1 MLKGYKKFD
10 MKNIMA
16 TTKMT
21 DDELNGL
28 YKEVKQELGYNN
40 ENLDAIFNIAL
51 LDKEKL
57 FPNQNKKTEK
67 ECLMRWVERYK
78 NCMEN
83 LPSQHIGTP
92 KNTCT
97 DPSLA
102 KIVKASCEYSDEE
115 IEEYEKNHN
124 LFMAAENIQGG
135 LLEEYIARNVASYD
149 WIWCAGETL
158 SSVDFCKRDGS
169 ALLQVKNKDNTENSS
184 SNKIRTGTEIKKT
197 NRLRTRYKDRKPYA
211 DYEWNKMNDIIN
223 ENLEEGCVPCT
234 MSEQAYQEFLD
245 DVVKKNP
252 KIISAE

>member
-124 LFMAAENIQGG
+124 LFMAAENIQGVC
-135 LLEEYIARNVASYD
+135 LKSISLEMLHPMIGFGVQEKHYRQLTFVKEMAQLY
-149 WIWCAGETL
+149 
-158 SSVDFCKRDGS
+158 CK
-169 ALLQVKNKDNTENSS
+169 L
-184 SNKIRTGTEIKKT
+184 KIRIIQRTVLATKFVRGRKSKK
-197 NRLRTRYKDRKPYA
+197 L
-211 DYEWNKMNDIIN
+211 I
-223 ENLEEGCVPCT
+223 G
-234 MSEQAYQEFLD
+234 
-245 DVVKKNP
+245 
-252 KIISAE
+252 